1 MDKQVSEHSRSQQ
14 QLHQTHNFFELDD
27 EFERDYGSQ
36 SLFFDSVRPK
46 RKSVPFRSTVGGE
59 KVGTFDGADFVSEI
73 DHKIK
78 EHIDNVLYAVE
89 GLSARVTQLETRTC
103 KMENTVDD
111 LKESIEYNHGRTDGK
126 LRELEN
132 ILREVVGG
140 VKDLKDKQEIAEAQL
155 QLAKLQLSK
164 GNPQL
169 GKQNSAA
176 ESDSTR
182 QDQSFVPQQSYQLP
196 SDPVSR
202 PQQPA
207 ALASGIQNLQH
218 QNPLPAP
225 VATAPQLPTQ
235 LPQKVMTSIS
245 PTLTPDTSHLHYHM
259 PSTQQS
265 QLSPP
270 VPYQPQQPA
279 PPEITNQQYHVNST
293 QQSQPPP
300 PTLNQSYQPTSLET
314 TNQQYHMT
322 PTQQSPPP
330 PAQYQPYQPTS
341 QPPIS
346 QLSQPP
352 QLHPPSSTVYA
363 QPHSPLRHQPE
374 EVPYFPSQSIQ
385 KSSQPPGGFFPPQRF
400 YDGSTQQTNEQPP
413 SRPYSE
419 FPSGYMQ
426 PPEDS
431 YSYNLYRYGSS
442 PFSSSTSN
450 MKPLRPSPS
459 PSVPHS
465 GISTSQLPTAK
476 ILPQALP
483 TASIVESGSPSG
495 ASTNRVPVD
504 EVIDNVA
511 AMGFRRDTVRATVR
525 KLTENGQSVDLNMV
539 LDKLMNNA

>member
-14 QLHQTHNFFELDD
+14 QPHQTHNFFDLDD

-36 SLFFDSVRPK
+36 SLSFDSFRPK
-46 RKSVPFRSTVGGE
+46 HKSVPFFSTVGDE
-59 KVGTFDGADFVSEI
+59 KVGTFDGADLVSEI

-78 EHIDNVLYAVE
+78 EQIDNVLYAVE

-155 QLAKLQLSK
+155 QLAKLQLSM
-164 GNPQL
+164 GNPQF

-176 ESDSTR
+176 EADSTR
-182 QDQSFVPQQSYQLP
+182 QDQSFIPQQSYQLP
-196 SDPVSR
+196 PDPV
-202 PQQPA
+202 PCLQQPA
-207 ALASGIQNLQH
+207 ALASGFPQNLQH
-218 QNPLPAP
+218 QNPLPAT
-225 VATAPQLPTQ
+225 VATAPQLPPQ
-235 LPQKVMTSIS
+235 LPQKVMPSIS
-245 PTLTPDTSHLHYHM
+245 STLTPEASHLQYHM

-265 QLSPP
+265 QLSSP
-270 VPYQPQQPA
+270 VPYQSQQSA
-279 PPEITNQQYHVNST
+279 PPEITNQQYHMTST

-300 PTLNQSYQPTSLET
+300 PALHQSYQQTSLDT

-322 PTQQSPPP
+322 PTQQSPLP
-330 PAQYQPYQPTS
+330 PAQYQPTPR
-341 QPPIS
+341 PPIS

-363 QPHSPLRHQPE
+363 QAHSSLSHQPE
-374 EVPYFPSQSIQ
+374 EVSYFPSQSIQ

-419 FPSGYMQ
+419 FPSGYLK
-426 PPEDS
+426 PSEDS
-431 YSYNLYRYGSS
+431 YSNNLYRYGSS

-459 PSVPHS
+459 PSVSHS
-465 GISTSQLPTAK
+465 GISTSRLPTAK
-476 ILPQALP
+476 ILPEALP

-525 KLTENGQSVDLNMV
+525 KLTENGQSVDLNVV